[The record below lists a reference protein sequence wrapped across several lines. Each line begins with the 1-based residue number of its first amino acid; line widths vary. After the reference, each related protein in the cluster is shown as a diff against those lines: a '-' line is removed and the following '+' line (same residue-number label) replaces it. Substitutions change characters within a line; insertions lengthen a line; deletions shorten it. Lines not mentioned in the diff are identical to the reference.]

1 MSTKPHRF
9 LAFLLVAAMIQASS
23 RPAVAQYDDW
33 KQSGSLFILT
43 TPDGAD
49 LPVGASI
56 EGFPL
61 LIRLN
66 KESFDFAKAQSHGE
80 DLRFAT
86 SDGMP
91 LPYQI
96 EEWDPADGIATVW
109 VRMPK
114 ISGNAR
120 QELRVY
126 WGNALAKSESLG
138 KGVFNESNGYLSV
151 WHLGETVDDEVGS
164 LQSKDVGTEVVRGII
179 GQARHLA
186 GRQGLFCGESISN
199 YPTGANDHTTEAW
212 FRAEK
217 SNGKVI
223 AWGNEQAQGKVVMNY
238 RSPPHVKMDCYFSGA
253 NVETRNAIP
262 LSKWAH
268 VVHTYHQGESQIYVN
283 GILDGETKTASSPLN
298 IRNPAKLWIGGWY
311 NNYDFIGDIDEV
323 RVSSVTRSAEWIK
336 LQYENQKPMQ
346 TLVGLLLREG
356 STFSVSD
363 AKVTLQEGRSKT
375 VSVQADGAQKLY
387 WILKRNGVDSI
398 VAVDQ
403 YSYTLEAGRVVGD
416 ESFDLQCKEV
426 YANEIKTAEIAVT
439 VKEEIPEPRFT
450 LDAPTKWN
458 GRDTIEV
465 VPRISNLAGM
475 QSRGAGE
482 LHYVWSVSGGAVIKR
497 VEPDRLVLK
506 RSQYSGPITVTA
518 AIDNSGSP
526 TTVTSEI
533 LVAEPKTDPW
543 VQWTPGKAEKPV
555 DNQFYA
561 RNDKNFGTLHY
572 NGTLDQPAD
581 SAFLRVYSN
590 DLLVATYSQGFMPKN
605 RELGIGNDYAF
616 TVKLEPGLQKYKVE
630 FGTKTGDKETV
641 VRTVTNIVCGDAY
654 IIQGQSNA
662 LATDTGEKSPPE
674 TNEWIRSYGRPDG
687 KSKDNTANLWCN
699 PVWKAQKGEKAEL
712 GWWGMELAKRLVESQ
727 RMPIFIIN
735 GAQGGTRIDQHQ
747 RNEADPTDLETI
759 YGRML
764 WRVEQAR
771 LTHGIRG
778 ILWHQGEND
787 QGADGPD
794 GGYGSENYQKY
805 FVEMSAAWK
814 QDFPNIQH
822 YYLFQIWPNSCSMGN
837 GNGDMLREMQR
848 TLPRL
853 YSNMDIMSTLGVKPP
868 GGCHFPLVGW
878 AEFARLIQPLIE
890 RDHSG
895 MKTTESI
902 TAPNLQSA
910 YYTSQAK
917 DAIALEFDQPIV
929 WADTL
934 VGQFYLDGEKD
945 KFASGSLNGNVLTLT
960 LTEASAAQHVTYL
973 KEKSWSQEKLIVG
986 KNGIAALTFC
996 EVPIRVKQ

>member
-1 MSTKPHRF
+1 MSIKPHRF
-9 LAFLLVAAMIQASS
+9 VALLLLAATIHAFSGPSI
-23 RPAVAQYDDW
+23 AQYADW

-43 TPDGAD
+43 TSDGAD
-49 LPVGASI
+49 LPAVASI

-66 KESFDFAKAQSHGE
+66 KETFDFAKAQSHGE

-91 LPYQI
+91 VFYQI
-96 EEWDPADGIATVW
+96 EDWDPAGGKATVW

-126 WGNALAKSESLG
+126 WGNAKAKSESSG
-138 KGVFNESNGYLSV
+138 KRVFNESNGYLSV
-151 WHLGETVDDEVGS
+151 WHLGDTVDDEVGS
-164 LQSKDVGTEVVRGII
+164 LPSRDVGTEVVSGII

-212 FRAEK
+212 FRAGK
-217 SNGKVI
+217 PNGRVI
-223 AWGNEQAQGKVVMNY
+223 AWGNEHSQGKVVMHY
-238 RSPPHVKMDCYFSGA
+238 RSPSHVKMECYFSGA
-253 NVETRNAIP
+253 DVETKNAIP

-268 VVHTYHQGESQIYVN
+268 VVHTYHQGESRVYVN
-283 GILDGETKTASSPLN
+283 GVLDGETKTASAPLN
-298 IRNPAKLWIGGWY
+298 IKSPARLWIGGWY

-346 TLVGLLLREG
+346 TLVGLLMREG

-363 AKVTLQEGRSKT
+363 AKITLPEGRSKT
-375 VSVQADGAQKLY
+375 ISVQADGAQKLY
-387 WILKRNGVDSI
+387 WILKRDGVDSI

-403 YSYTLEAGRVVGD
+403 YSYILDAGRVVAD
-416 ESFDLQCKEV
+416 TSFGLQCKAV
-426 YANEIKTAEIAVT
+426 YANQIKTKDIAVT
-439 VKEEIPEPRFT
+439 VKEKIAEPVFT

-458 GRDTIEV
+458 GRDTIKV
-465 VPRISNLAGM
+465 VPRISNLAAM
-475 QSRGAGE
+475 QSQGAGE
-482 LHYVWSVSGGAVIKR
+482 LHYVWSVSGGAVIKQ

-506 RSQYSGPITVTA
+506 RSQYSGPITVTV
-518 AIDNSGSP
+518 AIDNRGTS
-526 TTVTSEI
+526 TTAASEI

-543 VQWTPGKAEKPV
+543 VQWTPGKDEKPV

-561 RNDKNFGTLHY
+561 RDDKNLGTLHY

-581 SAFLRVYSN
+581 SAFLRVYA
-590 DLLVATYSQGFMPKN
+590 DDKLFATDSRTFKTEN
-605 RELGIGNDYAF
+605 RKLAIDKDYAF
-616 TVKLEPGLQKYKVE
+616 TVKLKPGLIKYKVE
-630 FGTKTGDKETV
+630 FGTKTGDDETV
-641 VRTVTNIVCGDAY
+641 VRTVTNLVCGDAY

-674 TNEWIRSYGRPDG
+674 TSEWIRSYGRPEG
-687 KSKDNTANLWCN
+687 NPKDKTANLWCN

-727 RMPIFIIN
+727 KMPIFILN
-735 GAQGGTRIDQHQ
+735 GAVGGTRIDQHQ
-747 RNEADPTDLETI
+747 RNEADPTDLTTI

-764 WRVEQAR
+764 WRVQQAR
-771 LTHGIRG
+771 LTHGVRG

-794 GGYGSENYQKY
+794 GGYGSETYQKY

-837 GNGDMLREMQR
+837 GHGDMLREMQR
-848 TLPRL
+848 KLPRL

-890 RDHSG
+890 RDHYG
-895 MKTTESI
+895 RKNTVSI
-902 TAPNLQSA
+902 TAPNLLQA
-910 YYTSQAK
+910 YYTSPAK
-917 DAIALEFDQPIV
+917 DALALEFDQPVV

-934 VGQFYLDGEKD
+934 AGQFYLDGEKD
-945 KFASGSLNGNVLTLT
+945 KVVSGSLNGNVLTLT
-960 LTEASAAQHVTYL
+960 LKEASAAKHITYL

-996 EVPIRVKQ
+996 EVPILVK

>member
-1 MSTKPHRF
+1 MSTKPNRF
-9 LAFLLVAAMIQASS
+9 FAFLFFAAMVHASS
-23 RPAVAQYDDW
+23 GSAFAQYSDW
-33 KQSGSLFILT
+33 KQSGSLVLLT
-43 TPDGAD
+43 TSEGAD
-49 LPVGASI
+49 LPSDVSI

-61 LIRLN
+61 LIRWS
-66 KESFDFAKAQSHGE
+66 KQSFDFAKAQSHGE

-91 LPYQI
+91 VPYQI
-96 EEWDPADGIATVW
+96 EEWDPVEGKATVW

-114 ISGNAR
+114 IRGNAR

-126 WGNALAKSESLG
+126 WGNANAKSESSG
-138 KGVFNESNGYLSV
+138 KAVFNESNGYLSV
-151 WHLGETVDDEVGS
+151 WHLGDTVDDEAGS
-164 LQSKDVGTEVVRGII
+164 LQSKNVGTEVVSGII
-179 GQARHLA
+179 GQARHFA
-186 GRQGLFCGESISN
+186 GRQGLVGGESISN

-217 SNGKVI
+217 PNGRVI
-223 AWGNEQAQGKVVMNY
+223 AWGNEQAQGKVVMHY
-238 RSPPHVKMDCYFSGA
+238 RSPSHVRMDCYFSGA
-253 NVETRNAIP
+253 DIETTKTIP

-268 VVHTYHQGESQIYVN
+268 VVHTYRQGESRIYVN
-283 GILDGETKTASSPLN
+283 GKLNGEKKTASSPLN
-298 IRNPAKLWIGGWY
+298 IQNPARLWIGGWY

-323 RVSSVTRSAEWIK
+323 RVSNVTRSAEWIK

-346 TLVGLLLREG
+346 TLVGLLVREG

-363 AKVTLQEGRSKT
+363 SKITLPEGQSKT

-387 WILKRNGVDSI
+387 WILKRDGVDSI

-403 YSYTLEAGRVVGD
+403 YSYTLDAGRVVGD
-416 ESFDLQCKEV
+416 ASFVLQCKAV
-426 YANEIKTAEIAVT
+426 YANEIKTADIAVT

-450 LDAPTKWN
+450 LDAPSKWN
-458 GRDTIEV
+458 GRDSIEV
-465 VPRISNLAGM
+465 VPRISNLSAM

-482 LHYVWSVSGGAVIKR
+482 LHYVWAVSGGAVIKR
-497 VEPDRLVLK
+497 IESDRLVLK
-506 RSQYSGPITVTA
+506 RSQYSGPITVTL
-518 AIDNSGSP
+518 AIDNRGSP
-526 TTVTSEI
+526 TTAASEI
-533 LVAEPKTDPW
+533 LVTEPKTDPW
-543 VQWTPGKAEKPV
+543 VQWSPGKEEKPV

-561 RNDKNFGTLHY
+561 RDDKNEGTLHY
-572 NGTLDQPAD
+572 NGTLDKPAD
-581 SAFLRVYSN
+581 TVFLKVYA
-590 DLLVATYSQGFMPKN
+590 DDKLFATDSWTFKTEN
-605 RELGIGNDYAF
+605 RKLTTDKEYAF
-616 TVKLEPGLQKYKVE
+616 TVKLKPGLIKYKVE
-630 FGTKTGDKETV
+630 FGTKTGDVETV
-641 VRTVTNIVCGDAY
+641 LRTVKNLVCGDAY
-654 IIQGQSNA
+654 LIQGQSNA

-674 TNEWIRSYGRPDG
+674 TNEWIRSYGRPVD
-687 KSKDNTANLWCN
+687 KSKDSTENLWCN
-699 PVWKAQKGEKAEL
+699 PVWKAQQGEKAEL

-727 RMPIFIIN
+727 KMPIFIIN
-735 GAQGGTRIDQHQ
+735 GAVGGTRIDQHQ
-747 RNEADPTDLETI
+747 RNEADPTDLTTI

-764 WRVEQAR
+764 WRVQQAR
-771 LTHGIRG
+771 LTNGIRG

-794 GGYGSENYQKY
+794 GGFGSETYQKY

-890 RDHSG
+890 RDHYD
-895 MKTTESI
+895 KKNIEPI
-902 TAPNLQSA
+902 TAPNLQQA
-910 YYTSQAK
+910 YFTSTAK

-945 KFASGSLNGNVLTLT
+945 KVASGSLNGNVLTLA
-960 LTEASAAQHVTYL
+960 LKEPSGAKSVTYL
-973 KEKSWSQEKLIVG
+973 KEKSWSQKTLLVG
-986 KNGIAALTFC
+986 KNGIASLTFC
-996 EVPIRVKQ
+996 EVPIRIE

>member
-1 MSTKPHRF
+1 MSAKPHRF
-9 LAFLLVAAMIQASS
+9 VALLLLAAMIHALSG
-23 RPAVAQYDDW
+23 PAIAQFADW

-49 LPVGASI
+49 LPAAASI

-86 SDGMP
+86 RDSIP

-96 EEWDPADGIATVW
+96 EEWDPAGGKATVW

-114 ISGNAR
+114 IGGNAR

-126 WGNALAKSESLG
+126 WGNANAKSESSG

-151 WHLGETVDDEVGS
+151 WHLGDTVDDEVGS
-164 LQSKDVGTEVVRGII
+164 LPSKDVGTEVVSGII

-186 GRQGLFCGESISN
+186 GKQGLSCGESISN

-217 SNGKVI
+217 TNGRVI
-223 AWGNEQAQGKVVMNY
+223 AWGNEQSQGKVVMHY

-253 NVETRNAIP
+253 DVETRNAIP

-268 VVHTYHQGESQIYVN
+268 VVHTYHRGESRVYVN
-283 GILDGETKTASSPLN
+283 GVLDGETKTASAPLN
-298 IRNPAKLWIGGWY
+298 IKSPARLWIGGWY

-346 TLVGLLLREG
+346 TLLGLLVKEG

-363 AKVTLQEGRSKT
+363 SKIILPEGRSQT
-375 VSVQADGAQKLY
+375 LTVQADGAQKLY
-387 WILKRNGVDSI
+387 WILKRDGVDSI

-403 YSYTLEAGRVVGD
+403 YSYTLDAGRVVAD
-416 ESFDLQCKEV
+416 TSFGLQCKAV
-426 YANEIKTAEIAVT
+426 YANQIRTADIAVT
-439 VKEEIPEPRFT
+439 VKEEIPEPDFT

-465 VPRISNLAGM
+465 VPRISNLAAM
-475 QSRGAGE
+475 QSQGAGE
-482 LHYVWSVSGGAVIKR
+482 LHYVWSVSGGAVIKQ

-506 RSQYSGPITVTA
+506 RSQYSGPITVTV
-518 AIDNSGSP
+518 AIDNRGSP
-526 TTVTSEI
+526 TTAAREI
-533 LVAEPKTDPW
+533 LVTEPKTDPW
-543 VQWTPGKAEKPV
+543 VQRTPGKDEKPV

-561 RNDKNFGTLHY
+561 RDDKNLGTLHY

-581 SAFLRVYSN
+581 SVFLKVYA
-590 DLLVATYSQGFMPKN
+590 DDKLFATESRTFKTEN
-605 RELGIGNDYAF
+605 RKLGTDKDYAF
-616 TVKLEPGLQKYKVE
+616 TVKLKPGLIKYNVE
-630 FGTKTGDKETV
+630 FGTKTGDVERV
-641 VRTVTNIVCGDAY
+641 VQIVTNLVCGDAY

-674 TNEWIRSYGRPDG
+674 TNAWIRSYGRPESNPKG
-687 KSKDNTANLWCN
+687 MANNLWCN
-699 PVWKAQKGEKAEL
+699 PVWKAQKGDKAEL

-727 RMPIFIIN
+727 KMPIFIIN
-735 GAQGGTRIDQHQ
+735 GAVGGTRIDQHQ
-747 RNEADPTDLETI
+747 RNETDPTDLTTI

-764 WRVEQAR
+764 WRVQQAR

-778 ILWHQGEND
+778 TLWHQGEND

-794 GGYGSENYQKY
+794 GGYGSETYQKY

-837 GNGDMLREMQR
+837 GHGDMLREMQR
-848 TLPRL
+848 KLPSL

-868 GGCHFPLVGW
+868 GGCHFPLIGW

-890 RDHSG
+890 RDHYG
-895 MKTTESI
+895 ARNTEFI
-902 TAPNLQSA
+902 TAPNLQRA
-910 YYTSQAK
+910 YYTSPAK
-917 DAIALEFDQPIV
+917 DAIALEFDQPID

-934 VGQFYLDGEKD
+934 AGQFYLDGEKD
-945 KFASGSLNGNVLTLT
+945 KVVSGSLNGNVLTFT
-960 LTEASAAQHVTYL
+960 LKEASAAKHITYL
-973 KEKSWSQEKLIVG
+973 KEKSWSQEKLMVG

-996 EVPIRVKQ
+996 EVPIGVK